1 VDYASL
7 VPSQTFGLRWTIR
20 SSVSQYWASVPHQ
33 PQSWWNMQCLQET
46 IGVGVTAKVRTSH
59 RTTTEEI
66 LQAHR
71 EGPNASAHQ
80 EPKAPATS
88 TQSLAA
94 ADIRPSVV
102 PVCSQFLSVGLRAL
116 VQDSSDCKRGTPNP
130 CATTA
135 ISSTGTSPSRRGAAL
150 QAPRHLPV
158 SRRDSRGDG
167 LRSLFWRHSIPQ
179 R

>member
-1 VDYASL
+1 MKTILIAGEQGTRAS
-7 VPSQTFGLRWTIR
+7 I
-20 SSVSQYWASVPHQ
+20 PHQ
-33 PQSWWNMQCLQET
+33 PKSWWNMQCLQET
-46 IGVGVTAKVRTSH
+46 IGLGVTAKVRTSH
-59 RTTTEEI
+59 GTTTEEI

-71 EGPNASAHQ
+71 EGPNASARQ

-150 QAPRHLPV
+150 QAPRHLPG